1 VSEETPPP
9 SAPHL
14 RSAFVRKAFCRYPQ

>member
-14 RSAFVRKAFCRYPQ
+14 RSAFVRKAFCIYPQ